1 LKEELE
7 DTNEVIRI
15 RKSKTNRQHNGQK
28 KRDKRT
34 NNDLQKIHK
43 TKDRVTRPP
52 LKQGVHTGRSNSSSS
67 TTDTRRVNL
76 VTNSVISHEG
86 GKHRK
91 VFTTK
96 GTYPWLFV
104 TQIFHNGQP
113 GHGGDRNVRSDDI
126 KLTNR

>member
-1 LKEELE
+1 MKEELE

-15 RKSKTNRQHNGQK
+15 RNSKTNRQHNGQK

-34 NNDLQKIHK
+34 NNDLQKTHK

-52 LKQGVHTGRSNSSSS
+52 LKQGVHTGRSNISSS
-67 TTDTRRVNL
+67 TIGTRRVNL

-91 VFTTK
+91 VFTTN
-96 GTYPWLFV
+96 GTYPWSFV

-113 GHGGDRNVRSDDI
+113 SHGGDRKTFEVMTSN
-126 KLTNR
+126 